1 MDNTELN
8 KLEENINRAIEKI
21 QKLRQENRKLRDEN
35 VNLRNQLRE
44 KDQLLH
50 RIQSLP
56 QDDYQEADEANDL
69 QEKEGQIKLK
79 IQQMLDKLENFQQL
93 SMK

>member
-1 MDNTELN
+1 MDYAELK

-21 QKLRQENRKLRDEN
+21 QKLRQENQKLRDEN

-44 KDQLLH
+44 KDQLL
-50 RIQSLP
+50 RRLQSLP
-56 QDDYQEADEANDL
+56 QDDYQIADEANDL
-69 QEKEGQIKLK
+69 QGKEGKIKLK

-93 SMK
+93 SIK

>member
-1 MDNTELN
+1 MDYAELK

-21 QKLRQENRKLRDEN
+21 QKLRQENQKLRDEN

-44 KDQLLH
+44 KDQLL
-50 RIQSLP
+50 RRLQSLP
-56 QDDYQEADEANDL
+56 QDDYQIADEANGL
-69 QEKEGQIKLK
+69 QEKEGKIKLK

-93 SMK
+93 SIK

>member
-8 KLEENINRAIEKI
+8 KLEKNINRAIEKI
-21 QKLRQENRKLRDEN
+21 QKLRQENQKLRDEN

-44 KDQLLH
+44 KDQLL
-50 RIQSLP
+50 RDVPNLP
-56 QDDYQEADEANDL
+56 QDDYQIADEANDL
-69 QEKEGQIKLK
+69 HEKEGKIKLK